1 MITANRALTRWNQL
15 DEDTAAAEILPCC
28 GSMRWARELA
38 RKRPVVNETDLFHYS
53 DTVCLN
59 LAQED
64 WNEAFCSHPRIG
76 KRTAPKATLQ
86 SAEWSKQEQGS
97 VSDADDETRA
107 RLEQGN
113 KRYEERF
120 GRIFIVCASGKSALD
135 ILAILERRLQND
147 AQVELREAAEQQRQ
161 ITQLRLRKWLEV

>member
-1 MITANRALTRWNQL
+1 MITANRVLTRWNEL

-28 GSMRWARELA
+28 GSIRWARELA
-38 RKRPVVNETDLFHYS
+38 RKRPLANETDLFHHS
-53 DTVCLN
+53 DVVWLN
-59 LAQED
+59 LTQDD

-76 KRTAPKATLQ
+76 ERAGTRATQQ
-86 SAEWSKQEQGS
+86 SAEWSQQEQDR
-97 VSDADDETRA
+97 VSDADEETRA

-120 GRIFIVCASGKSALD
+120 GHIFIVCASGKSALE
-135 ILAILERRLQND
+135 ILASLERRLQND

-161 ITQLRLRKWLEV
+161 ITQLRLRKWLDT